1 MPRGAGLAQRPR
13 SGLALRRVASLW
25 AGVGQRACRPTRNA
39 TSSRELAPVSP
50 GWSPPVRS
58 LPRGERSL
66 SLLPQ
71 AVLPTQAGPE
81 SAVWRCAPL
90 CLAHRLAAYTADGS
104 RQISRESSR
113 HRPRFSLPSATRALA
128 APGPRQV
135 SGQARNADQSRLG
148 VGTLAYPTPARRDA
162 ARRAAPRKATPEG
175 PRPCTPD
182 PPHGIA
188 AHRRRADQEP
198 DPCAGRAER
207 NHRQASRH
215 AGRRTRAAG
224 GANRA
229 RDQADHSLFR
239 FEPPASHARRRA
251 RARQALNTKKR
262 AGTRRSR
269 PARRLRR
276 RQLYRWSA
284 GS

>member
-1 MPRGAGLAQRPR
+1 MPSVRHLGFAMPRGAGLAQRPR

-90 CLAHRLAAYTADGS
+90 CFAHRLAAYTADGS
-104 RQISRESSR
+104 RQISRGAESASGYSA
-113 HRPRFSLPSATRALA
+113 PADLPPAARALA

-148 VGTLAYPTPARRDA
+148 GRNPGLPDACPEGCRTAGRSAQGHPRGAPTLHSGPTARHCCAQATGRPGTRPVCRLRPPQPPAGEPP
-162 ARRAAPRKATPEG
+162 RRATG
-175 PRPCTPD
+175 PSS
-182 PPHGIA
+182 
-188 AHRRRADQEP
+188 
-198 DPCAGRAER
+198 GR
-207 NHRQASRH
+207 
-215 AGRRTRAAG
+215 GK
-224 GANRA
+224 
-229 RDQADHSLFR
+229 
-239 FEPPASHARRRA
+239 P
-251 RARQALNTKKR
+251 
-262 AGTRRSR
+262 GT
-269 PARRLRR
+269 
-276 RQLYRWSA
+276 
-284 GS
+284 